1 MNGRVKSVEV
11 SWGLYIAA
19 ALTGLLAGL
28 IGAAFHAL
36 LSQAGNL
43 RSGVHGLLDG
53 AAIPGWL
60 VLMGVGALALV
71 AAAWLVRRFAPETAG
86 SGIQEVEAILAGTR
100 GLRWRRVLPVKFVAG
115 ILAVGSGLVLGRE
128 GPTVHMGAALGQMS
142 ADGLRL
148 DPRQQRAL
156 VAAGAGA
163 GLAAAFNA
171 PLAAIV
177 FVTEE
182 LREHFEY
189 GFATLQSVILACC
202 LAVAVSG
209 WLLGQGPVL
218 PLPPIEIPPVWA
230 LPLFVVLGIAIGALG
245 VIFNAMLLGSVR
257 TFKGLRGRFGY
268 LPIVLAGMALGALV
282 WFFPD
287 MVGGGES
294 LVEALIHQPMA
305 LLALVLLLALRLLTT
320 VGSYGLGLPGGI
332 FAPLLALGTLVGA
345 IVDALVRGFDPG
357 ADMAAVLDPGL
368 FAVAAMGALFAATV
382 RAPLTGIILAI
393 ELTGAGDLILPVILT
408 CLTATFA
415 AEALGGQPIYS
426 MLLAESDG
434 LAPARRPSP
443 RRLAVAGTLVTAL
456 LIAAP
461 LARQGQTV
469 GLRQPVIARTD
480 PQTPATDNAARD
492 EAAGAPQAVIIAES
506 TEPLEPAESPA
517 SASDPFVGPVKIP
530 EAPFEERLVTAE
542 LDDMADS
549 APSSPDLPPGLH
561 LEPAPNLISH
571 SAPNSAPEL
580 VETQPPEPRSQKP
593 KATVVPPQ
601 PENAPIEAPATNP
614 AGPRY
619 TIQLASFRR
628 RTTVATAAR
637 RAGIL
642 DQANTLEPVRGWYP
656 LLFGDYGTRA
666 EAQAG
671 LEALP
676 ERLRRQGPIIR
687 ELDLGTQRLPLP

>member
-1 MNGRVKSVEV
+1 MNGRLESAGVP
-11 SWGLYIAA
+11 WRLYLAA
-19 ALTGLLAGL
+19 AVTGLLAGL
-28 IGAAFHAL
+28 VGAAFHAL
-36 LSQAGNL
+36 LDQAGSL

-53 AAIPGWL
+53 AAVPGWL
-60 VLMGVGALALV
+60 VLMGLGALVLV
-71 AAAWLVRRFAPETAG
+71 SAAWLVRRFAPETAG
-86 SGIQEVEAILAGTR
+86 SGVQEVEAILAGDR
-100 GLRWRRVLPVKFVAG
+100 SLRWRRVLPVKFVAG

-148 DPRQQRAL
+148 DQRQQRAL

-189 GFATLQSVILACC
+189 GFATLQSVILASC

-257 TFKGLRGRFGY
+257 AFKGLRGRFGY
-268 LPIVLAGMALGALV
+268 LPVALAGMALGALV
-282 WFFPD
+282 WFFPN

-305 LLALVLLLALRLLTT
+305 LLALVALLALRLLTT

-332 FAPLLALGTLVGA
+332 FAPLLALGTVVGA
-345 IVDALVRGFDPG
+345 VVDALVRGFDPG
-357 ADMAAVLDPGL
+357 VDLGAALGPGL

-415 AEALGGQPIYS
+415 AEALGGRPIYS

-434 LAPARRPSP
+434 AAPSRRPSG
-443 RRLAVAGTLVTAL
+443 RQLAVAGTLVTAL

-461 LARQGQTV
+461 LAQ
-469 GLRQPVIARTD
+469 LRHPQSPLHPMIAEADLKVPIT
-480 PQTPATDNAARD
+480 D
-492 EAAGAPQAVIIAES
+492 EAAQEPQAAIAAPTPAS
-506 TEPLEPAESPA
+506 EPAEVP
-517 SASDPFVGPVKIP
+517 GP
-530 EAPFEERLVTAE
+530 
-542 LDDMADS
+542 
-549 APSSPDLPPGLH
+549 
-561 LEPAPNLISH
+561 EPAPI
-571 SAPNSAPEL
+571 A
-580 VETQPPEPRSQKP
+580 
-593 KATVVPPQ
+593 
-601 PENAPIEAPATNP
+601 APIEAPQPPIEETPTTARLDDL
-614 AGPRY
+614 ADSAPRPPEPPPEPPRNRPRKRPRR
-619 TIQLASFRR
+619 QSSRRHRRPPRSRR
-628 RTTVATAAR
+628 RQPAPRGLAMRSSLPVSANGPPWLPPHAATAFSNRPAR
-637 RAGIL
+637 WSRCGAGIRCCSGITGP
-642 DQANTLEPVRGWYP
+642 AP
-656 LLFGDYGTRA
+656 
-666 EAQAG
+666 
-671 LEALP
+671 
-676 ERLRRQGPIIR
+676 RRRP
-687 ELDLGTQRLPLP
+687 P

>member
-1 MNGRVKSVEV
+1 VNDRLASADVP
-11 SWGLYIAA
+11 WRLYLAA
-19 ALTGLLAGL
+19 AVTGLFAGL
-28 IGAAFHAL
+28 VGAAFHAL
-36 LSQAGNL
+36 LDQAGGL
-43 RSGVHGLLDG
+43 RSGIHGLLDG
-53 AAIPGWL
+53 AAVPGWV
-60 VLMGVGALALV
+60 VLMGLGALVLV
-71 AAAWLVRRFAPETAG
+71 SAAWLVRRFAPETAG
-86 SGIQEVEAILAGTR
+86 SGVQEVEAILAGDR
-100 GLRWRRVLPVKFVAG
+100 GLHWRRVLPVKFVAG

-142 ADGLRL
+142 AEGLRL
-148 DPRQQRAL
+148 DQRQQRAL

-189 GFATLQSVILACC
+189 GFPTIQSVVLASC

-230 LPLFVVLGIAIGALG
+230 LPLFVLLGVAIGALG
-245 VIFNAMLLGSVR
+245 VVFNAMLLGSVR
-257 TFKGLRGRFGY
+257 SFKGLRGRYGY
-268 LPIVLAGMALGALV
+268 LPIALAGMALGALV
-282 WFFPD
+282 WFFPKL
-287 MVGGGES
+287 VGGGES
-294 LVEALIHQPMA
+294 LVEALIHEPMA
-305 LLALVLLLALRLLTT
+305 LVALAGLLALRLLTT

-332 FAPLLALGTLVGA
+332 FAPLLALGTVVGA

-357 ADMAAVLDPGL
+357 AELATELGAALDPGL

-415 AEALGGQPIYS
+415 AEALGGRPIYS

-434 LAPARRPSP
+434 AAPSRRPSG
-443 RRLAVAGTLVTAL
+443 RRLAVAGSLVTAL

-461 LARQGQTV
+461 LAQLRHSERTLQPMIAEADPGAPLVDKSAPEAQAAIAVSTGPSEPAEIPRPESAPIAV
-469 GLRQPVIARTD
+469 PVEAPQPALEETPTIAGLDDLT
-480 PQTPATDNAARD
+480 NSAARPP
-492 EAAGAPQAVIIAES
+492 GPS
-506 TEPLEPAESPA
+506 PEPFSLEPA
-517 SASDPFVGPVKIP
+517 
-530 EAPFEERLVTAE
+530 
-542 LDDMADS
+542 
-549 APSSPDLPPGLH
+549 
-561 LEPAPNLISH
+561 
-571 SAPNSAPEL
+571 
-580 VETQPPEPRSQKP
+580 
-593 KATVVPPQ
+593 ATVVPST
-601 PENAPIEAPATNP
+601 PESVPIGTPAASL

-619 TIQLASFRR
+619 AIQLASFRR
-628 RTTVATAAR
+628 RATVATAAR
-637 RAGIL
+637 REGVL
-642 DQANTLEPVRGWYP
+642 KQASTLEPVRGWYP

-666 EAQAG
+666 EAESA
-671 LEALP
+671 LKDLP

-687 ELDLGTQRLPLP
+687 ELDPGTRRLPLP

>member
-1 MNGRVKSVEV
+1 VNGRLESAGVP
-11 SWGLYIAA
+11 WRLYLAA
-19 ALTGLLAGL
+19 AVTGLLAGL
-28 IGAAFHAL
+28 VGAAFHAL
-36 LSQAGNL
+36 LDQAGSL

-53 AAIPGWL
+53 AAVPGWL
-60 VLMGVGALALV
+60 VVMGLGAMVLV
-71 AAAWLVRRFAPETAG
+71 SAAWLVRRFAPETAG
-86 SGIQEVEAILAGTR
+86 SGVQEVEAILAGDR
-100 GLRWRRVLPVKFVAG
+100 SLRWWRVLPVKFVAG

-148 DPRQQRAL
+148 DQRQQRAL

-245 VIFNAMLLGSVR
+245 VIFNAMLLESVR
-257 TFKGLRGRFGY
+257 AFKGLRGRFGY
-268 LPIVLAGMALGALV
+268 LPVALAGMALGALV
-282 WFFPD
+282 WFFPK

-294 LVEALIHQPMA
+294 LVETLIHEPMA
-305 LLALVLLLALRLLTT
+305 LVALVALLALRLLTT

-332 FAPLLALGTLVGA
+332 FAPLLALGTVVGA
-345 IVDALVRGFDPG
+345 VVDALVRGLDPG
-357 ADMAAVLDPGL
+357 VDLTAVLGPGL

-415 AEALGGQPIYS
+415 AEALGGRPIYS

-434 LAPARRPSP
+434 TVPPRRPSG
-443 RRLAVAGTLVTAL
+443 RQLAVAGTLITAL

-461 LARQGQTV
+461 LAQ
-469 GLRQPVIARTD
+469 LRH
-480 PQTPATDNAARD
+480 PQSPLHPMGAQADLKVPLTD
-492 EAAGAPQAVIIAES
+492 EAVQEPQAAVAAS
-506 TEPLEPAESPA
+506 TPVSEPAEVP
-517 SASDPFVGPVKIP
+517 GPEPVPIAAP
-530 EAPFEERLVTAE
+530 IEAPQPPIEETPPTAR
-542 LDDMADS
+542 LDDLADS
-549 APSSPDLPPGLH
+549 APKPREPSQEPPAEPSSQDT
-561 LEPAPNLISH
+561 AS
-571 SAPNSAPEL
+571 
-580 VETQPPEPRSQKP
+580 
-593 KATVVPPQ
+593 TVVPPTQ
-601 PENAPIEAPATNP
+601 EAAPIEAPATSP

-619 TIQLASFRR
+619 AIQLASFRQR
-628 RTTVATAAR
+628 ATVATAAR
-637 RAGIL
+637 RDGVIE
-642 DQANTLEPVRGWYP
+642 QASTLEPVRGWYP
-656 LLFGDYGTRA
+656 LLFGNYGTRA
-666 EAQAG
+666 EAEAA
-671 LEALP
+671 LKDLPEALKH
-676 ERLRRQGPIIR
+676 QGSFIR
-687 ELDLGTQRLPLP
+687 ELSPGTQRLPLP